1 LPPARYANERMGIE
15 QGIEQ
20 GRDSERKTIALNML
34 RKNIPLE
41 TIAEVTGLSIDR
53 LQELQSNDI
62 NDR

>member
-15 QGIEQ
+15 QGEDRATQ
-20 GRDSERKTIALNML
+20 KIALKML
-34 RKNIPLE
+34 QENIPLE
-41 TIAEVTGLSIDR
+41 VIARITGLTIDR